1 MATPGSSK
9 PLRVND
15 LLFINAYMAGGRNGT
30 KAYQAAHPK
39 CSYQSA
45 RKCASE
51 LLAKPHIQAELA
63 SRVVYDAGITRE
75 YVESSLL
82 RYQRMA
88 DEQQDYIAGASICMD
103 AAKVAGLITEKKEV
117 RSVGEGE
124 VSAIASLVSRSMRP
138 SLRMTN
144 TDGDALPLAPVTATV
159 TPSAATVNEASA
171 SKCTQDTKSAPSA
184 SGNEGATPPPRDDG
198 YHF

>member
-63 SRVVYDAGITRE
+63 SRVVYDAGVTRE
-75 YVESSLL
+75 FVEFSLL

-88 DEQQDYIAGASICMD
+88 DEKQDYIAGASICMD
-103 AAKVAGLITEKKEV
+103 AAKLAGLLVDKHADVSVPPTLTEAQLADE
-117 RSVGEGE
+117 
-124 VSAIASLVSRSMRP
+124 
-138 SLRMTN
+138 LRHR
-144 TDGDALPLAPVTATV
+144 GFIPV
-159 TPSAATVNEASA
+159 AAN
-171 SKCTQDTKSAPSA
+171 
-184 SGNEGATPPPRDDG
+184 
-198 YHF
+198 